1 MRCQE
6 KKNCV
11 PCWQEFQLGKLFV
24 SVVPCIAAWYCQLV
38 GSARGKPFMAV
49 MPFLRDV
56 ISAAERLYMFF
67 LTITTAGED
76 GGEMNR
82 AAGTAR
88 SAGTTQT
95 IFLLI
100 TFGGLMVCKDRL
112 FIKLVMMIKQTSAV
126 TDRENIFFMAIA
138 SGLEE

>member
-38 GSARGKPFMAV
+38 GFVRGNPFMAV

-67 LTITTAGED
+67 LIITTAGED

-82 AAGTAR
+82 AAGTAGG
-88 SAGTTQT
+88 AGTTQT

-100 TFGGLMVCKDRL
+100 PFGGWLAGSDRL
-112 FIKLVMMIKQTSAV
+112 FIKLVMMIKHTSAV
-126 TDRENIFFMAIA
+126 ADRKNILFMAIA
-138 SGLEE
+138 SGLKE